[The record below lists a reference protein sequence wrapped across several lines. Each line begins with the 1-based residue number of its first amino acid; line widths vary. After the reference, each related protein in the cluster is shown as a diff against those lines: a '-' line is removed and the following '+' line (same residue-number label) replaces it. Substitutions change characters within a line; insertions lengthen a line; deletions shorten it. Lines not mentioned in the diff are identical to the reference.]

1 MPVAGIRRKSY
12 ICREESVAFHH
23 KKELKIYL
31 YKNDEQ
37 FGPYS
42 LEQVQAFVDTKSFRP
57 TDSVWFDGCEDWTTL
72 SRVPGIQF
80 TTENLRQHLVPPFES
95 YTGEDPYVFVSYAHA
110 DGEIVF
116 REILKLHEAGYRIW
130 FDEGIE
136 PGNDWPQHIAQA
148 VVNCSLFLI
157 FTSPRSV
164 ASENCRNEVNLALNR
179 KKKFLSIYLEE
190 TELPLGLELR
200 MGDLQAVLKYKM
212 PELSYRKK
220 VFASLEKLLGTE
232 GRDLPQGED
241 PVAKLMEQKSQADR
255 LAMPSQRK
263 QSEASRRVK
272 KTIEEKSFDN
282 RQTSQSLEAERKK
295 PSSVLWITAGVSIL
309 ALLGLLAFVL
319 HDGNPTE
326 EIANVP
332 AKPNPEGKPKK
343 KARARP
349 AAEKSSS
356 ANQSLHPL
364 FRKRASQK
372 NESSGRGLAVQRGLA
387 WLKKRQSPSGEW
399 KSQQDTQAM
408 TALALMCLLADSPSL
423 DSGNHAKN
431 MSKALRFLTS
441 IPGKATQL
449 NQPKS
454 YSHPIRTQALCEAYL
469 MSKDPALE
477 KFVTPAVRSII
488 DGQNESGGWA
498 YGYGKG
504 RKAHTDLS
512 VTSWHVQTL
521 HLASLTG
528 LPFPEIDRALKKAT
542 DYVSK
547 CQAAKGTFAYKI
559 GTGGKPSL
567 TGAGAY
573 CLMLTEKNLKKQA
586 LDSMNLLV
594 ANLPR
599 SWNEVDP
606 YAHYYNCHAFAY
618 TDSLQ
623 GEVKGH
629 TLWKKRSTQLILE
642 NQLPDGSWPVAVHF
656 HGDST
661 LFRNTLFLLSL
672 QSDYRYAY

>member
-1 MPVAGIRRKSY
+1 M
-12 ICREESVAFHH
+12 
-23 KKELKIYL
+23 KIYL

-72 SRVPGIQF
+72 SRVPGIEF

-95 YTGEDPYVFVSYAHA
+95 YTGDDPYVFVSYAHA
-110 DGEIVF
+110 DGEVVF
-116 REILKLHEAGYRIW
+116 REILKLHEAGYRVW

-220 VFASLEKLLGTE
+220 VFASLEKLLGKD
-232 GRDLPQGED
+232 GRDLPQGQD
-241 PVAKLMEQKSQADR
+241 PVAKIMAQKPEADR
-255 LAMPSQRK
+255 LAMPIQRK
-263 QSEASRRVK
+263 KSHDSRIATRPAIGK
-272 KTIEEKSFDN
+272 KLQT
-282 RQTSQSLEAERKK
+282 RQESQSPKPQKKK
-295 PSSVLWITAGVSIL
+295 PSLALWVVAGVAIL
-309 ALLGLLAFVL
+309 ALLGLLTFMFPS
-319 HDGNPTE
+319 DNPTE
-326 EIANVP
+326 EITKTPPKEDTA
-332 AKPNPEGKPKK
+332 GKPKK
-343 KARARP
+343 KARSRP
-349 AAEKSSS
+349 AVEKSSS
-356 ANQSLHPL
+356 ANQNLHPL
-364 FRKRASQK
+364 FRKRVSQK
-372 NESSGRGLAVQRGLA
+372 NENSERGLAIQRGLS
-387 WLKKRQSPSGEW
+387 WLKKKQSPSGEW
-399 KSQQDTQAM
+399 KSQQDPQAI

-423 DSGNHAKN
+423 DSGNHAKS
-431 MSKALRFLTS
+431 MSKALRFITS

-477 KFVTPAVRSII
+477 EFVIPAVQSII
-488 DGQNESGGWA
+488 NGQNESGGWA

-512 VTSWHVQTL
+512 VTSWNIQSL
-521 HLASLTG
+521 HLASFTG
-528 LPFPEIDRALKKAT
+528 LPFPEIERSLKKAT

-547 CQAAKGTFAYKI
+547 CQSAKGTFAYKI

-573 CLMLTEKNLKKQA
+573 CLMLTERNLQKQA
-586 LDSMNLLV
+586 LDGMNWLV
-594 ANLPR
+594 ANQPK
-599 SWNEVDP
+599 SWSEIDP
-606 YAHYYNCHAFAY
+606 YAHYYNTHAFACAD
-618 TDSLQ
+618 TLKS
-623 GEVKGH
+623 EVKGD
-629 TLWKKRSTQLILE
+629 TLWTKRSGQLILK

-656 HGDST
+656 HGDSS

-672 QSDYRYAY
+672 QSDYRYAYE

>member
-1 MPVAGIRRKSY
+1 M
-12 ICREESVAFHH
+12 
-23 KKELKIYL
+23 KIYL

-72 SRVPGIQF
+72 SRVPGIEF

-95 YTGEDPYVFVSYAHA
+95 YTGDDPYIFVSYAHA
-110 DGEIVF
+110 DGEVVF
-116 REILKLHEAGYRIW
+116 REILKLHEAGYRVW

-220 VFASLEKLLGTE
+220 VFASLEKLLGAD
-232 GRDLPQGED
+232 GRDLPQGQD
-241 PVAKLMEQKSQADR
+241 PVAKVMAQKPEADR
-255 LAMPSQRK
+255 LAMPIQGKKSDDTRIAGRPAKKKKLQPRQAT
-263 QSEASRRVK
+263 QSSK
-272 KTIEEKSFDN
+272 PEK
-282 RQTSQSLEAERKK
+282 KK
-295 PSSVLWITAGVSIL
+295 PSLALWVGAGVFIL
-309 ALLGLLAFVL
+309 ALLGLLAFML
-319 HDGNPTE
+319 PNDNPTE
-326 EIANVP
+326 EISKAP
-332 AKPNPEGKPKK
+332 PKEDTAGKPKK
-343 KARARP
+343 KPRSRSAV
-349 AAEKSSS
+349 EKSSP
-356 ANQSLHPL
+356 ANQTLPPL
-364 FRKRASQK
+364 FRKRGIEKKENS
-372 NESSGRGLAVQRGLA
+372 ERGLAIQRGLA
-387 WLKKRQSPSGEW
+387 WLKKKQSPSGEW
-399 KSQQDTQAM
+399 KSELDSQAM
-408 TALALMCLLADSPSL
+408 TALALMCLLADSRSI
-423 DSGNHAKN
+423 DSGNHTKS
-431 MSKALRFLTS
+431 MTKALRFLTS
-441 IPGKATQL
+441 IPGKAAPL

-454 YSHPIRTQALCEAYL
+454 YSHPMRTQALCEAYL
-469 MSKDPALE
+469 ISKDPALE
-477 KFVTPAVRSII
+477 KFVTPAVQSII

-512 VTSWHVQTL
+512 VTSWNVQSL
-521 HLASLTG
+521 YLASLTG
-528 LPFPEIDRALKKAT
+528 LPFPEIDRVLEKAA
-542 DYVSK
+542 DYISK
-547 CQAAKGTFAYKI
+547 CQSPKGTFAYQLGKN
-559 GTGGKPSL
+559 GKPSL

-573 CLMLTEKNLKKQA
+573 SLTLTRNKLQKQA
-586 LDSMNLLV
+586 LKAMDWLV
-594 ANLPR
+594 ANQPK
-599 SWNEVDP
+599 SWGEIDP
-606 YAHYYNCHAFAY
+606 YAHYHNSHAFACAD
-618 TDSLQ
+618 TLQ

-672 QSDYRYAY
+672 QSDYRYVYE

>member
-1 MPVAGIRRKSY
+1 M
-12 ICREESVAFHH
+12 
-23 KKELKIYL
+23 

-72 SRVPGIQF
+72 SRVPGIEF

-95 YTGEDPYVFVSYAHA
+95 YTGDAPYIFVSYAHA
-110 DGEIVF
+110 DGEVVF
-116 REILKLHEAGYRIW
+116 REILKLHEAGYRVW
-130 FDEGIE
+130 FDEGID
-136 PGNDWPQHIAQA
+136 PGTDWPQHIAQA
-148 VVNCSLFLI
+148 VVKCSLFLI
-157 FTSPRSV
+157 FTSPRSF

-220 VFASLEKLLGTE
+220 VFASLEKLLGKD
-232 GRDLPQGED
+232 GRDLPQGQD
-241 PVAKLMEQKSQADR
+241 PVAKVMAQKPEADR
-255 LAMPSQRK
+255 LAMPTQGKKIDDSRIAGRPAKKKKLQPRQAT
-263 QSEASRRVK
+263 QSSK
-272 KTIEEKSFDN
+272 PEK
-282 RQTSQSLEAERKK
+282 KK
-295 PSSVLWITAGVSIL
+295 PSLALWVGAGVFIL
-309 ALLGLLAFVL
+309 ALLGLLAFML
-319 HDGNPTE
+319 PGDNPTE
-326 EIANVP
+326 EITKAPPKQDTV
-332 AKPNPEGKPKK
+332 GKAKK
-343 KARARP
+343 KPRSRLAV
-349 AAEKSSS
+349 EKSSP
-356 ANQSLHPL
+356 ANQNLHPL
-364 FRKRASQK
+364 FRKRVSQK
-372 NESSGRGLAVQRGLA
+372 NENSEKELVIQRGLA
-387 WLKKRQSPSGEW
+387 WLKKKQSPTGEW
-399 KSQQDTQAM
+399 KSEQDPQAM
-408 TALALMCLLADSPSL
+408 TALALMCLLADSPIVE
-423 DSGNHAKN
+423 SGNHAKS
-431 MSKALRFLTS
+431 MAKALRFLTS

-454 YSHPIRTQALCEAYL
+454 YSHPMRTQALCEAYL
-469 MSKDPALE
+469 ISKDPALE
-477 KFVTPAVRSII
+477 KFVTPAVQSII

-512 VTSWHVQTL
+512 VTSWNIQSL

-528 LPFPEIDRALKKAT
+528 LPFPEIDRVLKKAT

-547 CQAAKGTFAYKI
+547 CQSEKGTFAYKI

-573 CLMLTEKNLKKQA
+573 CLMLLEKNLKKQA
-586 LDSMNLLV
+586 LDGMSWLV
-594 ANLPR
+594 ANQPK
-599 SWNEVDP
+599 SWGGIDP
-606 YAHYYNCHAFAY
+606 YAHYYNSYAFACAD
-618 TDSLQ
+618 TLQ

-629 TLWKKRSTQLILE
+629 TLWKKRCTQLILE

-672 QSDYRYAY
+672 QSDYRYAYE